1 MSAWT
6 VPLARL
12 TRTLDGFA
20 EWTGRAISWLTLLLV
35 LDTFAVVVLRYLF
48 SVGWIAMQESMT
60 YLHAFVFLLGAA
72 YTLRHDGHVRVD
84 IVYRDLTPRTKA
96 WLDLLGT
103 FVFLVPVCVFILWSS
118 WGYVASSW
126 ALHEGSEEAGGLPLV
141 YILKTAIPV
150 MAVLMLIQGLS
161 QALHCVLTIAGAETH
176 GSDHPASDTEL

>member
-1 MSAWT
+1 MNTWT
-6 VPLARL
+6 APLVRL
-12 TRTLDGFA
+12 TRALDGLA

-84 IVYRDLTPRTKA
+84 IVYRDLGPRARA

-103 FVFLVPVCVFILWSS
+103 FVFLVPVCAFILWSS

-161 QALHCVLTIAGAETH
+161 QTLHCVLTIAGVE
-176 GSDHPASDTEL
+176 GSPSGHRPADTEL

>member
-1 MSAWT
+1 MSSWT
-6 VPLARL
+6 APVARL
-12 TRTLDGFA
+12 TRLLDGFA

-48 SVGWIAMQESMT
+48 SLGWIAMQESMT

-84 IVYRDLTPRTKA
+84 IVYRELSPRTRA

-126 ALHEGSEEAGGLPLV
+126 ALHEGSAEAGGLPLV

-150 MAVLMLIQGLS
+150 MATLVLVQGLS
-161 QALHCVLTIAGAETH
+161 QALHCVLIIAGAE
-176 GSDHPASDTEL
+176 PASCSHEPPDTEL